1 MLSKCLYVYLN
12 VVASNHS
19 RTNQIET
26 YYSKSYGNKN
36 NTFNSFHHRPLQI
49 ARTTDLWGN
58 EFDHNVSYF
67 IHHLTFLS
75 TWMFVSFLYFVV
87 KCILNFFFVVIDI
100 IYIIYWKLS
109 LVQEFFIFFFFLY
122 LVLPRNIIFI
132 FTFYYARII
141 Y

>member
-58 EFDHNVSYF
+58 EFDHNVSDF

-87 KCILNFFFVVIDI
+87 KCILNFFRCNRHY
-100 IYIIYWKLS
+100 IY
-109 LVQEFFIFFFFLY
+109 Y
-122 LVLPRNIIFI
+122 LLKIIFGPGI
-132 FTFYYARII
+132 FYFLFLFVPGFTKKYNFYI
-141 Y
+141 YFLLC